1 MRYLNETMLDRGCP
15 QVKKAV
21 SILDQAASTS
31 IHNLFCS
38 APLVHIYVPGWPTF
52 IADHGKNMSQRDQCG
67 WGQLTSLRMTTV
79 YRTCLCTKWSRRFV
93 QVLVLPWKTYTK
105 NTSDQSAIVNDMWY
119 VLGEVRGMS
128 PSRVCGSRHF
138 EPDSVTPEI
147 PPKGLTHSPFTR
159 YSVYGGTSMIALT
172 SSSAACLQC
181 RIVGQ
186 LCGMCDTPY
195 QPSYPH
201 QFTGPPSQKSP

>member
-1 MRYLNETMLDRGCP
+1 
-15 QVKKAV
+15 
-21 SILDQAASTS
+21 
-31 IHNLFCS
+31 
-38 APLVHIYVPGWPTF
+38 
-52 IADHGKNMSQRDQCG
+52 MSQRDQCG

-79 YRTCLCTKWSRRFV
+79 YRTCWCTKWSRRFV
-93 QVLVLPWKTYTK
+93 QVLVLPWKPYTK

-128 PSRVCGSRHF
+128 PSRLCGSRHF

-159 YSVYGGTSMIALT
+159 YSVYGGTSMMALT
-172 SSSAACLQC
+172 SSPAACLQC

-201 QFTGPPSQKSP
+201 QFTGPPSQKIP